1 MRPLSIGLR
10 FVLVAAALTGLGCP
24 REMLPVPSRSATP
37 PEPEREPRMPCDNIH
52 SEQPAP
58 APPPTTAVCGN
69 GVIDALAGTCTEIC
83 NGGCDTPI
91 TCRVECTTPRETCD
105 GKDVS
110 YSCEA
115 AGFAGGVMACTSECG
130 LDDSRCVACVPGP
143 GVRCGAAELRG
154 DEAHVVVGARGAAVF
169 ARGWESGDV
178 VGARVDATL
187 RARPFTGLPRGT
199 LAAAALDGRL
209 GYVDSERRFGVIDP
223 VRGRAKVLG
232 PIGEDSSPV
241 LILRETFA
249 GGAAVLTGDGQRR
262 TLAVFDPPGGA
273 PAGPRHFYIGNLR
286 IVVIPASHELAR
298 SVTKGDLVV
307 IVWGGQPLA
316 YQRDGLELIALPSVP
331 PGIEFTFTYPSYTDA
346 VRWSTGALTTT
357 RRTDPDTNAP
367 PAGLSRAA
375 LSGVGMSAAFGGV
388 LIANPHH
395 GGDRPRTELYWI
407 TGADP
412 TAPSNTSTPAP

>member
-1 MRPLSIGLR
+1 MRTRSIGLR
-10 FVLVAAALTGLGCP
+10 FVLLAAAGTGLGCP
-24 REMLPVPSRSATP
+24 PGMAPVPSSSPA
-37 PEPEREPRMPCDNIH
+37 PEPERDTHMPCDNVS

-58 APPPTTAVCGN
+58 APPPTGAVCGN
-69 GVIDALAGTCTEIC
+69 GVIEDLDGTCKELC
-83 NGGCDTPI
+83 GGGCDTPI
-91 TCRVECTTPRETCD
+91 TCRIECTNPRETCD

-130 LDDSRCVACVPGP
+130 LDDGACVACVAGP
-143 GVRCGAAELRG
+143 GVRCGAAALRG
-154 DEAHVVVGARGAAVF
+154 DEAHVVVGGGGAAVF
-169 ARGWESGDV
+169 ARAWESGDL

-223 VRGRAKVLG
+223 RGRTRVLG
-232 PIGEDSSPV
+232 PVGADSSPV
-241 LILRETFA
+241 FVLRESFA
-249 GGAAVLTGDGQRR
+249 GGAAVLTGDYQRR

-286 IVVIPASHELAR
+286 IVVIPAAHELAR
-298 SVTKGDLVV
+298 GLTKGADLVV
-307 IVWGGQPLA
+307 LVWGGDTLA

-331 PGIEFTFTYPSYTDA
+331 AGIELGFTYPAYTDA
-346 VRWSTGALTTT
+346 VRWSAGALTTT

-375 LSGVGMSAAFGGV
+375 LSGVGMTAAFGGV
-388 LIANPHH
+388 LIANPHR
-395 GGDRPRTELYWI
+395 GGAKPRTELYWI
-407 TGADP
+407 AGADP
-412 TAPSNTSTPAP
+412 LAPANSVTPAP